1 MGLKAPAILAPPGAA
16 FASALNLAYGAAMR
30 GAQEHMRAPG
40 EPPTPTDSPL
50 RLADIRTSAVYRNL
64 STPAVAVGD
73 PAPVFRLPRL
83 DVTRAE
89 TMEIV
94 DLGDDL
100 GRRPVALIFGS
111 YT

>member
-1 MGLKAPAILAPPGAA
+1 
-16 FASALNLAYGAAMR
+16 MR
-30 GAQEHMRAPG
+30 PPG

-50 RLADIRTSAVYRNL
+50 RLADIRTSAFYRNL

-73 PAPVFRLPRL
+73 PAPAFRLPKL
-83 DVTRAE
+83 DVRRAE
-89 TMEIV
+89 TTEIV
-94 DLGDDL
+94 DLGDHL

>member
-1 MGLKAPAILAPPGAA
+1 
-16 FASALNLAYGAAMR
+16 MR
-30 GAQEHMRAPG
+30 GAQEHIGAPG

-50 RLADIRTSAVYRNL
+50 RLADIRTSAFYRNL

-83 DVTRAE
+83 DVRRAE
-89 TMEIV
+89 TTEIV
-94 DLGDDL
+94 DLGDHL